1 VSVHLEAKPGDI
13 APVVLLPGDP
23 LRARFIAERF
33 LDGAVCHNQVR
44 NALGYT
50 GAYRGK
56 RISVQ
61 STGMG
66 MPSFSIYAHELL
78 ESYGARVLI
87 RVGTCGA
94 LQMGIG
100 VRDII
105 LAVSASTDSAMNRI
119 RFGGMDFAPTAD
131 FELLRRAHALAAGR
145 ELPVHAGGVLSTDAF
160 YPDDE
165 AWWKIWARH
174 GVLAAEMET
183 AALYTLAARFG
194 ARALAILGVSDHV
207 VTGEHSSAEERQTGF
222 GKMAELALDLGADR
236 GLEVA

>member
-1 VSVHLEAKPGDI
+1 MSAHLEAKPGDI

-23 LRARFIAERF
+23 LRAQFIAERL
-33 LDGAVCHNQVR
+33 LDGAVRHNQQR

-50 GAYRGK
+50 GHFGGK

-94 LQMGIG
+94 MQPAVQ
-100 VRDII
+100 VRDVI
-105 LAVSASTDSAMNRI
+105 LAMSASTDSAMNR
-119 RFGGMDFAPTAD
+119 RWFGDVDFAPTAD
-131 FELLRRAHALAAGR
+131 FDLLRRAHDLAAAHAIR
-145 ELPVHAGGVLSTDAF
+145 VHAGSVLTTDAF
-160 YPDDE
+160 YPAGDD
-165 AWWKIWARH
+165 WWKIWARH

-194 ARALAILGVSDHV
+194 ARALSILAVSDHI
-207 VTGEHSSAEERQTGF
+207 VTGEHASAEDRQTGF
-222 GKMAELALDLGADR
+222 GHMAELALALAAS
-236 GLEVA
+236 VA

>member
-1 VSVHLEAKPGDI
+1 
-13 APVVLLPGDP
+13 
-23 LRARFIAERF
+23 
-33 LDGAVCHNQVR
+33 
-44 NALGYT
+44 
-50 GAYRGK
+50 
-56 RISVQ
+56 
-61 STGMG
+61 
-66 MPSFSIYAHELL
+66 
-78 ESYGARVLI
+78 
-87 RVGTCGA
+87 
-94 LQMGIG
+94 MGIG

>member
-1 VSVHLEAKPGDI
+1 MSVHLEARPGDL

-33 LDGAVCHNQVR
+33 LDSAVCHNQVR

-50 GAYRGK
+50 GVYRGA

-94 LQMGIG
+94 MQARVH
-100 VRDII
+100 VRDLI

-131 FELLRRAHALAAGR
+131 FELLRRAHELAAAR
-145 ELPVHAGGVLSTDAF
+145 ELPVHTGSVLSTDAF
-160 YPDDE
+160 YPDAED
-165 AWWKIWARH
+165 WWKVWARH

-194 ARALAILGVSDHV
+194 ARALALLTVSDQI

-222 GKMAELALDLGADR
+222 GRMAELALDLGAA
-236 GLEVA
+236 VA

>member
-1 VSVHLEAKPGDI
+1 MSVHLEAKPGDI

-33 LDGAVCHNQVR
+33 LEGAVCHNQVR

-94 LQMGIG
+94 LQPGIG

-131 FELLRRAHALAAGR
+131 FELLRRAHALAASR
-145 ELPVHAGGVLSTDAF
+145 DLPVHAGGVLSTDAF

-165 AWWKIWARH
+165 DWWKIWARH

-207 VTGEHSSAEERQTGF
+207 VTGEHSSAEDRQTGF
-222 GKMAELALDLGADR
+222 GKMAELALELGNELGNEIA
-236 GLEVA
+236 